1 MLFSWSN
8 LSKRTDEDLS
18 EPAVLCS
25 FACFSLHTKGCYM
38 EIPAILYSSIL
49 LGIWKSA
56 TLDPFAGFTNIRKK
70 RKNRIFPED
79 EPWPLGFSRWKHA
92 ETGAFWSQLSDE
104 NPMNNVG
111 LSRLKEETIHPQL
124 WLSKFETCK
133 NSVVF
138 WCVPLSHYP
147 PFETKPKR

>member
-1 MLFSWSN
+1 MCTCFYVIAIAMIPNQVESVTDDAFFVVKSFKKDGWRSIRTSRVVFFRMFFSTHERMLYGNTS
-8 LSKRTDEDLS
+8 
-18 EPAVLCS
+18 
-25 FACFSLHTKGCYM
+25 H
-38 EIPAILYSSIL
+38 SSIL

-70 RKNRIFPED
+70 EKNRIFPKD
-79 EPWPLGFSRWKHA
+79 GPWPLGFSRWKHA

-124 WLSKFETCK
+124 WFSKIW
-133 NSVVF
+133 N
-138 WCVPLSHYP
+138 L
-147 PFETKPKR
+147 